1 MGSGVP
7 HWAAGRRHERRL
19 WLDYLVTE
27 YLPSKHSRKGAVT
40 GATDQGGR
48 REAEPRSDSARAST
62 AWTIPEI
69 RVIKDDQG
77 RLRIDQTDPATYG
90 AYTARQFLATAE
102 ADPRYRDGMTKRPSA
117 PSIKITYVNGVGERQ
132 EIGVREIFCRMDGDA
147 LVLTQFENADG
158 EKVKDL
164 PITVPLLGERDDDV
178 DDADRL
184 HELALAELG
193 DGPSPPA
200 EIEPE
205 HEAPGRRRL
214 RRGGSRPGHFG
225 NMTRRLIRLR
235 QRARSWP
242 HRPLSRRR
250 AAQQRCRLSQRRRE
264 RPPAPRPV

>member
-1 MGSGVP
+1 M
-7 HWAAGRRHERRL
+7 
-19 WLDYLVTE
+19 TE

-48 REAEPRSDSARAST
+48 REAEPRSDSPRAST
-62 AWTIPEI
+62 AWSIPEI

-102 ADPRYRDGMTKRPSA
+102 ADPSYRDGMTKRPST
-117 PSIKITYVNGVGERQ
+117 PSIKITYVNGVGEPQ

-164 PITVPLLGERDDDV
+164 PITVPLLGEQDNDV

-184 HELALAELG
+184 HELAMAELG
-193 DGPSPPA
+193 DVPSPPA

-205 HEAPGRRRL
+205 HEAPRPAPS
-214 RRGGSRPGHFG
+214 RRGGSRLGHFG

-235 QRARSWP
+235 QRARS
-242 HRPLSRRR
+242 
-250 AAQQRCRLSQRRRE
+250 
-264 RPPAPRPV
+264 